1 MLWEGP
7 PHMAIFP
14 SATIAWVSD
23 YITSSKNNK
32 IDSICLSF
40 NISHLSMSFVF
51 LSIFFLSPNGA
62 KVPSQLPPS
71 RL

>member
-51 LSIFFLSPNGA
+51 LSIIFLSPNGA